1 MHAGCRKNA
10 RALAGRGRPAPE
22 QLESLGG
29 GWTAEEALAIA
40 ICCALCAT
48 DFADGVLM
56 AVNHSGDSD
65 STGAIAGGILGTLH
79 GITAIPGRW
88 LNRLEICTAIERM
101 ALDIDAITS
110 GRMNSSEA
118 WNSYPGY

>member
-1 MHAGCRKNA
+1 
-10 RALAGRGRPAPE
+10 
-22 QLESLGG
+22 
-29 GWTAEEALAIA
+29 
-40 ICCALCAT
+40 
-48 DFADGVLM
+48 M

-65 STGAIAGGILGTLH
+65 STGTIAGGILGTLH

-110 GRMNSSEA
+110 GRMDSSEA
-118 WNSYPGY
+118 WNSYPG